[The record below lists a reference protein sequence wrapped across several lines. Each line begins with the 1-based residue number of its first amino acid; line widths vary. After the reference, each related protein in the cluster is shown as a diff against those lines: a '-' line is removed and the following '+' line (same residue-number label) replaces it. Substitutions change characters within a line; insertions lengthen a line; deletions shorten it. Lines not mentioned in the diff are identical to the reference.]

1 MSDATG
7 TIIAALIGFIGG
19 LIVAAYTFRQKSE
32 ELFLTGLQFL
42 EGGSQKR
49 NLGIAAME
57 LSWTNKR
64 YRRVIT
70 SIFVGVASYLLL
82 ESKQKD
88 AAHELKNLYRV
99 MKILTSPKGRR
110 NLNNDHES
118 QETLITALKS
128 KKKYPMKDPGLWI
141 PPEKIDNWIDTI
153 DP

>member
-7 TIIAALIGFIGG
+7 AIIAALIGFIGG

-42 EGGSQKR
+42 EGGSQRR

-64 YRRVIT
+64 YRRIIT

-99 MKILTSPKGRR
+99 MKILTSTKGRR

-118 QETLITALKS
+118 QEALITALKR
-128 KKKYPMKDPGLWI
+128 KEKYPMQDPGLWI
-141 PPEKIDNWIDTI
+141 PHKKIDNWINTI

>member
-7 TIIAALIGFIGG
+7 AIIAALIGFIGG

-64 YRRVIT
+64 YRRIIT

-82 ESKQKD
+82 ESKQED
-88 AAHELKNLYRV
+88 AAHELKNLDRV

-110 NLNNDHES
+110 NLNSDHES
-118 QETLITALKS
+118 RETLINALE
-128 KKKYPMKDPGLWI
+128 KKKKCPMKDPGLWI
-141 PPEKIDNWIDTI
+141 PSEKIDNWINSL
-153 DP
+153 